1 MAPVTCTEDGACSF
15 DKSESHPSSGE
26 WDQESALGS
35 MTAGTEAGGDD
46 SRKSSAQSSASS
58 RSTQNLVDASLE
70 TSEEAISR
78 NKIPKKQESKVSLI
92 KRKMASIRRKHS
104 DQTVRKF
111 RLVEQKAKKYTVV
124 PGFRVLGFSA
134 IPGFRAL
141 KARDGAWSVHK
152 TLFGFRAPLS

>member
-1 MAPVTCTEDGACSF
+1 MCDLQINVMAPVTCTKDGACSF
-15 DKSESHPSSGE
+15 DKSESHPSSGGGE

-35 MTAGTEAGGDD
+35 MAAGTEAGGDD

-70 TSEEAISR
+70 TSEGEISC
-78 NKIPKKQESKVSLI
+78 NKVPKKQESKVSLI

-111 RLVEQKAKKYTVV
+111 RWVEEK
-124 PGFRVLGFSA
+124 P
-134 IPGFRAL
+134 
-141 KARDGAWSVHK
+141 HK
-152 TLFGFRAPLS
+152 N

>member
-15 DKSESHPSSGE
+15 DKSESHPSSARE

-35 MTAGTEAGGDD
+35 MTAGTEAGGDE

-70 TSEEAISR
+70 TSEEEISR

-111 RLVEQKAKKYTVV
+111 RSDSQERANCQKIYSS
-124 PGFRVLGFSA
+124 PW
-134 IPGFRAL
+134 I
-141 KARDGAWSVHK
+141 
-152 TLFGFRAPLS
+152 

>member
-1 MAPVTCTEDGACSF
+1 MAILEDVVCDLQINVMAPVTCTEDGACSF
-15 DKSESHPSSGE
+15 DKSESHPSSGGE

-70 TSEEAISR
+70 TSEEEISR
-78 NKIPKKQESKVSLI
+78 NKVPKKQESKVSLI

-111 RLVEQKAKKYTVV
+111 RWVEEKQPKKY
-124 PGFRVLGFSA
+124 
-134 IPGFRAL
+134 
-141 KARDGAWSVHK
+141 
-152 TLFGFRAPLS
+152 LF